1 MLGWSNDPRT
11 VHYLPDATSV
21 QNFDLMNS
29 SVRCS
34 GHSNGKQ
41 GSVAPGTA
49 SLPGPQR
56 ISFARILSVLGEE
69 CNLYER

>member
-1 MLGWSNDPRT
+1 MLSWGNDLRT
-11 VHYLPDATSV
+11 AHYLPDATSV
-21 QNFDLMNS
+21 QSFDLMNS
-29 SVRCS
+29 WVRCS

-56 ISFARILSVLGEE
+56 ISFARIVLVWEAGYNLRE
-69 CNLYER
+69 C